1 MGAVSTKLA
10 SVNPYL
16 RNAIV
21 RDKTV
26 ATSVATSSAI
36 EGIRTEFGRASPTA
50 GRRKKQVIQKKS

>member
-1 MGAVSTKLA
+1 MGTMSTKLA

-21 RDKTV
+21 RNKTV

-36 EGIRTEFGRASPTA
+36 EGIRTEFGRPPPTA

>member
-1 MGAVSTKLA
+1 MSAKLA
-10 SVNPYL
+10 SVNLYL

-36 EGIRTEFGRASPTA
+36 EGIRTEFGHPPPTT
-50 GRRKKQVIQKKS
+50 GRRIKPVIQKKS